1 MSMLAP
7 ALAIGLSGLLY
18 RIPRGGPD
26 AWWWVQSLGI
36 GEVHGARVWA
46 AVSGLLLS
54 AAAGLWWAAP
64 AVALLLWLGEK
75 PGYMHLIR
83 PAGTGSTVRV
93 LPFTLRGLLLLN
105 PLMGAIYW
113 ACHRWRAR
121 LPVYGVVI
129 DGWTAWA
136 ELLCG
141 LVTAAAWW
149 ALIALAAARL

>member
-1 MSMLAP
+1 MSA
-7 ALAIGLSGLLY
+7 ALAILLSGLLY

-26 AWWWVQSLGI
+26 SWWWVQSLGLVEI
-36 GEVHGARVWA
+36 HGARVWA
-46 AVSGLLLS
+46 AGSGLLLA

-83 PAGTGSTVRV
+83 PAGVNALG
-93 LPFTLRGLLLLN
+93 FTLRGLLLLN

-121 LPVYGVVI
+121 LPAYGVVM

-149 ALIALAAARL
+149 ALLSIAASFI